1 MTLAEVKKILD
12 AEVIVGEDMLNM
24 QVERGFAA
32 DLMSDVLA
40 FAKEGSMLLTGLT
53 NPLVVRTADTLDLK
67 VIIFVR
73 GKRPAP
79 DAIKLAQEKNIPLL
93 AHPLHPVRIVWE
105 ALRGGHARI
114 GTEGGR
120 AAGIAA
126 LPLYSSA
133 VSSLEH
139 EYIEVFS

>member
-1 MTLAEVKKILD
+1 MTLADVKRILD
-12 AEVIVGEDMLNM
+12 AEVIVGEDKLNM
-24 QVERGFAA
+24 VIERGFAA

-93 AHPLHPVRIVWE
+93 ATRYIMFESCGRLFE
-105 ALRGGHARI
+105 AGMRGSVQKVG
-114 GTEGGR
+114 E
-120 AAGIAA
+120 
-126 LPLYSSA
+126 PP
-133 VSSLEH
+133 E
-139 EYIEVFS
+139 